1 MLKKPKFLKVY
12 LLVALGAAAAMLFQN
27 FAYFN
32 NSPFQEDSIL
42 LANNF
47 PLLPKAAGL
56 KPDVISLGRGC
67 SDNNCIWMEADKIEA
82 DFKID
87 LRNLESSQLWT
98 IPQEKMSVYK
108 QPNGRYLISFR
119 VSEIDALYELNS
131 KGLNAWIVNQ
141 GSLTWTLPHLVK

>member
-1 MLKKPKFLKVY
+1 MIFG
-12 LLVALGAAAAMLFQN
+12 VASALMFQN

-47 PLLPKAAGL
+47 PSLPKSAGL
-56 KPDVISLGRGC
+56 KPDVLSYGRGC
-67 SDNNCIWMEADKIEA
+67 SDNNCIWMEVEKIEA

-87 LRNLESSQLWT
+87 LRNQESSQLWT
-98 IPQEKMSVYK
+98 LPQEKISVYK
-108 QPNGRYLISFR
+108 QPTGKYLISFR

-131 KGLNAWIVNQ
+131 KGLNVWLVNE
-141 GSLTWTLPHLVK
+141 GSLTWTPPQFVK